1 MGFSEVKLC
10 LVIVSAT
17 YLRICGAQ
25 NNVQLSWVTK
35 DMKIEPVLQSLTG
48 ETFVQQTANKSY
60 SAQIDIRARGFWTKH
75 QMAFFGV
82 MVFDSNTKRYSA
94 QSLQRCYINNKKE
107 KKYQYNMRVL
117 QVENGSFT
125 PLVYSINGRMVR
137 EASKSYSQIDEM
149 LFEKHN

>member
-48 ETFVQQTANKSY
+48 ETFVQQTANKSD
-60 SAQIDIRARGFWTKH
+60 SAQLDIRSRGFWTKH

-82 MVFDSNTKRYSA
+82 MVFDSNTKRYSP

-107 KKYQYNMRVL
+107 KYQYNMRVL

-125 PLVYSINGRMVR
+125 PVVYSINGRMGSV
-137 EASKSYSQIDEM
+137 ASKSYSQIDEM